1 MPPPPPDPPP
11 LLPGG
16 VGLPLE
22 MTRLT
27 AEPLATVAPVAGVSL
42 ITLPER
48 TVALDCMLTVPTVS
62 PAPVIVLVA
71 AG

>member
-1 MPPPPPDPPP
+1 
-11 LLPGG
+11 
-16 VGLPLE
+16 